1 MKNVFKSL
9 LLFACLL
16 RSYAA
21 ETEIS
26 FGILGTDSA
35 AALRQNWTPFLND
48 MGRETG
54 LEVRRFFATDYAGLV
69 EAMRFDKIQLAWLGN
84 KAAIE
89 AVDRANGEVFAQFI
103 DMHGRSG
110 YYSYIITHRESRIQT
125 IDDMFRLGKEL
136 SFGLGDPQSTSGTL
150 VPINGVFTAR
160 GLNPKKVFHVTRSST
175 HGGNLLA
182 VINRQIDVSTNN
194 SEELDKLQLS
204 NPGKF
209 ADVRILWTS
218 EPIPRDPL
226 VWRRSLD
233 ITVRER
239 IQKFVLNYGKDE
251 REKAILAKLQQ
262 ISGFRASDNRQLIPI
277 RLLEVSQ
284 EKAKVT
290 NDTDLSPADKKIRLD
305 ALEKRKADLENAAR

>member
-1 MKNVFKSL
+1 MKTTFVA
-9 LLFACLL
+9 LLFTFAVP
-16 RSYAA
+16 SQAA
-21 ETEIS
+21 EPEIT

-35 AALRQNWTPFLND
+35 AALRQNWTPFLED
-48 MGRETG
+48 MSRETG
-54 LEVRRFFATDYAGLV
+54 SEVRGFFATDYAGLI
-69 EAMRFDKIQLAWLGN
+69 EAMRFNKIQLAWLGN

-103 DMHGRSG
+103 DMHGRAG
-110 YYSYIITHRESRIQT
+110 YFSYIITHRDSQIKT
-125 IDDMFRLGKEL
+125 IDDMLKLGKEL

-150 VPINGVFTAR
+150 VPIHGVFTLR
-160 GLNPKKVFHVTRSST
+160 GLNPKTVFKVTLSST

-182 VINRQIDVSTNN
+182 VINKQIDVATNN

-209 ADVRILWTS
+209 AEVRILWTS

-226 VWRRSLD
+226 VWRQSLD
-233 ITVRER
+233 ANVRER
-239 IQKFVLNYGKDE
+239 IRKFVLNYGKDD

-277 RLLEVSQ
+277 RLLEVLQ
-284 EKAKVT
+284 EKAKVE
-290 NDTDLSPADKKIRLD
+290 NDPNLKPSDKKARLD
-305 ALEKRKADLENAAR
+305 ALELRKADLENAAR